1 MRVSFFTTHNPQ
13 PETRNPKPSMNT
25 LDFLILAGLAVGLV
39 IGLRSGLIKQAL
51 SFVGLLLAFV
61 LSLHLMTPV
70 GEMAAGSLG
79 ISEDIAPLVGFVLVF
94 LGVQVAVFALTQV
107 LESIIGALKLSG
119 VNRLL
124 GGAVGAFKAGLVLS
138 VVFLVLGYVQVP
150 SEQTREESAFYAPV
164 STVLPSAWG
173 YVSDTFPQ
181 VAKVSEQFG
190 KRVEEEVESVNVL
203 PQVTPSDSTG
213 DGEE

>member
-1 MRVSFFTTHNPQ
+1 
-13 PETRNPKPSMNT
+13 MNL
-25 LDFLILAGLAVGLV
+25 LDLLILVGLTGGLI

-51 SFVGLLLAFV
+51 SLVGMLVAFV

-94 LGVQVAVFALTQV
+94 LGVQVVVFGLTKLLEAVV
-107 LESIIGALKLSG
+107 GALKLSV

-124 GGAVGAFKAGLVLS
+124 GGAVGAFKACLVLS
-138 VVFLVLGYVQVP
+138 VVFLVLGYVSVP
-150 SEQTREESAFYAPV
+150 SEDTREASAFYTPV
-164 STVLPSAWG
+164 STVLPAAWG

-181 VAKVSEQFG
+181 VAKVSEQFS
-190 KRVEEEVESVNVL
+190 KKIEEEVDAVNVL
-203 PQVTPSDSTG
+203 PQVAPVDSTEG
-213 DGEE
+213 GGQ

>member
-1 MRVSFFTTHNPQ
+1 
-13 PETRNPKPSMNT
+13 MNL
-25 LDFLILAGLAVGLV
+25 LDLLILVGLAGGLI

-51 SFVGLLLAFV
+51 SFVGMLVAFV

-94 LGVQVAVFALTQV
+94 LGVQVVVFGLTKLLEAVV
-107 LESIIGALKLSG
+107 GALKLSV

-124 GGAVGAFKAGLVLS
+124 GGAVGAFKACLVLS
-138 VVFLVLGYVQVP
+138 VVFLVLGYVSVP
-150 SEQTREESAFYAPV
+150 SEDTRDASGLYTPV
-164 STVLPSAWG
+164 STVLPTAWG

-181 VAKVSEQFG
+181 VAKVSEQFS
-190 KRVEEEVESVNVL
+190 KKIEEEVDAVNVL
-203 PQVTPSDSTG
+203 PQIAPVDSTA
-213 DGEE
+213 GEEE